1 MSQLMF
7 MSKETLRRKCQ
18 ASFGISPSAHIQEV
32 RLQLAKLLLEQNKM
46 NESEVAYAVG
56 FDSLSY
62 FSKAFKKYYEITPS
76 VLNH

>member
-46 NESEVAYAVG
+46 NESETR
-56 FDSLSY
+56 L
-62 FSKAFKKYYEITPS
+62 
-76 VLNH
+76 